1 MLTQVEL
8 GEYLDEIREDVCSRC
23 VERPPGGP
31 PCVPLGKMCGVELHL
46 ENLIDSI
53 HQVRSNRIAPYLDHN
68 RHEICEKCAFL
79 HSSVCPC
86 PMDYLAI
93 LVVKAV
99 EAVDERRR
107 QRGEAYR
114 AIRDTEAV
122 TLEEIREAY
131 RQAAGTWTGC
141 DWETAMGPSG
151 LNLKRR
157 MAAEAAVMGQEADD
171 PQLAE
176 DWYAAS
182 HWLAQMEH
190 NARLAETHA
199 AEAVKA
205 AEEACWRDALTHA
218 EWAWSLE
225 FSTGRPLRKAPPHTW
240 QRLRDRIEAAY
251 LAHQTAEECCA
262 RSEK

>member
-1 MLTQVEL
+1 MVTQVEL
-8 GEYLDEIREDVCSRC
+8 GEYLDEIREEVCSQC

-46 ENLIDSI
+46 ENLVESI

-79 HSSVCPC
+79 HRSVCPC

-131 RQAAGTWTGC
+131 RQAAGTW
-141 DWETAMGPSG
+141 ETAMGPSG

-171 PQLAE
+171 P
-176 DWYAAS
+176 
-182 HWLAQMEH
+182 
-190 NARLAETHA
+190 
-199 AEAVKA
+199 
-205 AEEACWRDALTHA
+205 
-218 EWAWSLE
+218 
-225 FSTGRPLRKAPPHTW
+225 LRNAPPHAW

-262 RSEK
+262 SSEK

>member
-1 MLTQVEL
+1 MVTQVDL

-68 RHEICEKCAFL
+68 RHEICETCAFL
-79 HSSVCPC
+79 HSSFCPC
-86 PMDYLAI
+86 PMDYLAV

-107 QRGEAYR
+107 QRGEVDR
-114 AIRDTEAV
+114 AIRNTEAV
-122 TLEEIREAY
+122 TLEEIREAH

-141 DWETAMGPSG
+141 DWPTAMGESR
-151 LNLKRR
+151 LNLEGWTP
-157 MAAEAAVMGQEADD
+157 AQAAVRGQEAED

-176 DWYAAS
+176 DWYTAS
-182 HWLAQMEH
+182 RSLAQIQQH
-190 NARLAETHA
+190 AQLAEIHA
-199 AEAVKA
+199 AQAVLA
-205 AEEACWRDALTHA
+205 AEEGRWRDALTRA
-218 EWAWSLE
+218 EWAWALE
-225 FSTGRPLRKAPPHTW
+225 FSSGRPLRHAPPHAW

-251 LAHQTAEECCA
+251 LAHQDAEEPCA
-262 RSEK
+262 TAAN

>member
-1 MLTQVEL
+1 MVTQIEV
-8 GEYLDEIREDVCSRC
+8 GEYLDEIREEVCSRC
-23 VERPPGGP
+23 IERPPGGP

-53 HQVRSNRIAPYLDHN
+53 HQVGGNQIAPYLDRN

-79 HSSVCPC
+79 HSSFCPC
-86 PMDYLAI
+86 PMDYLAV
-93 LVVKAV
+93 LVVEAV

-114 AIRDTEAV
+114 ATRNTEAV

-141 DWETAMGPSG
+141 DWLTARGKSG
-151 LNLKRR
+151 LNLMGRT
-157 MAAEAAVMGQEADD
+157 AAEAAILGQEAEE

-182 HWLAQMEH
+182 HWLAQLEH
-190 NARLAETHA
+190 HARLAEMQA
-199 AEAVKA
+199 AEAVNA
-205 AEEACWRDALTHA
+205 AEEGRWRDALTHA

-225 FSTGRPLRKAPPHTW
+225 FASGRPVRHAPPHAW
-240 QRLRDRIEAAY
+240 QCLRDRIEAAY
-251 LAHQTAEECCA
+251 LAHQIV
-262 RSEK
+262 EKVQERE

>member
-23 VERPPGGP
+23 VERPLGGP

-86 PMDYLAI
+86 PMDYLAV
-93 LVVKAV
+93 LVVEAV

-114 AIRDTEAV
+114 AIRDAAVV
-122 TLEEIREAY
+122 TLEEIREAF
-131 RQAAGTWTGC
+131 REAAGTWTGC
-141 DWETAMGPSG
+141 DWLTTMGKSA
-151 LNLKRR
+151 LNLKSST
-157 MAAEAAVMGQEADD
+157 AAQAAVMGQEADE

-199 AEAVKA
+199 AEAVQA
-205 AEEACWRDALTHA
+205 AEEGRWRDALTHA

-225 FSTGRPLRKAPPHTW
+225 FSTGRPLRHAPPHAW

-251 LAHQTAEECCA
+251 LAHQDAEEPCA
-262 RSEK
+262 TAAN